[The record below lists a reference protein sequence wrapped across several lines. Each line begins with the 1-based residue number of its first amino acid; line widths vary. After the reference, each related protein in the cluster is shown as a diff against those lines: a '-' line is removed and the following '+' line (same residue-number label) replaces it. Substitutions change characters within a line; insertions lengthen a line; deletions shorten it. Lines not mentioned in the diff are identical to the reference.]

1 MINKEEVKHIAHLA
15 RLGLLENELEKF
27 QGELSAILD
36 FVEKLQKV
44 DVSGVEPM
52 AQATDAKNIFRKDQ
66 AKKSRADFRRVF
78 LKNLPKR
85 EGDYIKVPPILE

>member
-15 RLGLLENELEKF
+15 RLGISKGEIEKF

-52 AQATDAKNIFRKDQ
+52 AQATESKNVFRKDQ
-66 AKKSRADFRRVF
+66 AKKSKAAFRQTF
-78 LKNLPKR
+78 LKNLPQR
-85 EGDYIKVPPILE
+85 EGDHIKVPPILE